1 MAERAL
7 TFSYTARDASGG
19 RRCGEVEAVSE
30 QEAIRQ
36 LRREGLVVT
45 EIRLGK
51 APLDAETVLLKQ
63 ASRRVGRDEVI
74 DFSAQLSVMLETGV
88 PLADALEAY
97 VAQTKSTH
105 LKRIVELVTDRITS
119 GVSFSGAI
127 RQFPRVFPQIMVSL
141 IQASE
146 ATGTLGS
153 MLGRVA
159 EHMGRERK
167 TIKQIRGALTYPM
180 FMVTMALA
188 VSVFLI
194 TWVLPKFAKIYE
206 SRSAALPL
214 PTRIVLG
221 LSDFVGANAL
231 MLALGAGAL
240 AAAFALFRKSD
251 RGRTLIDGF
260 KIKAPVIGPIYTN
273 FYLSRAASTLSE
285 LLGAGVSLPD
295 ALEIVAGVTE
305 NVHWRR
311 MWKDIDASIREGK
324 TMSDVV
330 MQCSL
335 VPPSVAQ
342 IIAAG
347 ERTGKLPTVLDRVA
361 RIAQEE
367 MDQAIKT
374 GTQLIEP
381 VMITVMGALIGG
393 IAIALL
399 LPIFSMS
406 QVITQ

>member
-1 MAERAL
+1 MAERTL
-7 TFSYTARDASGG
+7 TFSYTARDAAGG
-19 RRCGEVEAVSE
+19 RRSGEVEALSE
-30 QEAIRQ
+30 QEAIRL
-36 LRREGLVVT
+36 LRKEGLIVT
-45 EIRLGK
+45 DIRLGK
-51 APLDAETVLLKQ
+51 APLDAEAVLLKQ
-63 ASRRVGRDEVI
+63 AARRVKRDEVI
-74 DFSAQLSVMLETGV
+74 DFSAQLSVMLDTGV
-88 PLADALEAY
+88 PLADALHAY

-153 MLGRVA
+153 MLGRVS

-167 TIKQIRGALTYPM
+167 TIKQIRGALTYPL
-180 FMVTMALA
+180 FMVTMALG

-206 SRSAALPL
+206 SRSAALPM
-214 PTRIVLG
+214 PTQIVLG
-221 LSDFVGANAL
+221 ISTFVGEHGVA
-231 MLALGAGAL
+231 LALGAAGLVTAL
-240 AAAFALFRKSD
+240 AFFRRSEKGRATID
-251 RGRTLIDGF
+251 RL
-260 KIKAPVIGPIYTN
+260 KIKAPIVGPIFTN

-295 ALEIVAGVTE
+295 ALEIVAGVTD
-305 NVHWRR
+305 NTHWRR
-311 MWKDIDASIREGK
+311 MWRDIDESIREGK

-330 MQCSL
+330 MQSSL
-335 VPPSVAQ
+335 MPPSVAQ

-347 ERTGKLPTVLDRVA
+347 ERTGKLPKVLDRVA

-381 VMITVMGALIGG
+381 VMIVVMGALIGG

-399 LPIFSMS
+399 LPIFSIS
-406 QVITQ
+406 QIMTQ

>member
-7 TFSYTARDASGG
+7 TFSYTARDAAGG

-30 QEAIRQ
+30 QEAIRK

-63 ASRRVGRDEVI
+63 AARRVKRDEVI

-88 PLADALEAY
+88 PLADALDAY
-97 VAQTKSTH
+97 VAQTRSTH

-214 PTRIVLG
+214 PTRMVLG
-221 LSDFVGANAL
+221 ISNFIGANAPVL
-231 MLALGAGAL
+231 AL
-240 AAAFALFRKSD
+240 AAAGLIVGFALFRKSD
-251 RGRTLIDGF
+251 KGRTLIDGF

-347 ERTGKLPTVLDRVA
+347 ERTGKLPQVLDRVA

-367 MDQAIKT
+367 MDQAVKT